1 MADLRRRVDENVAA
15 LYAGEVLPHQ
25 FTEDEALVLRPK
37 SYGFGVQPDGRIIH
51 CGTALMDKTELA
63 IDLWNDSM
71 RIEAGFPPENS
82 SEEFRAK
89 VRADLPRR
97 LAISEALE
105 KEMSR
110 LVDDGFSRRLERNRK
125 AWARDTAMHK
135 RLGRF
140 YFLFRFRFLIG
151 LGALGLLTF
160 LLQH

>member
-1 MADLRRRVDENVAA
+1 MSAIDMADLRRRVDENVAA

-25 FTEDEALVLRPK
+25 FTEDESLALRPRHTPT
-37 SYGFGVQPDGRIIH
+37 FGIRPDGRIVH
-51 CGTALMDKTELA
+51 CGTALWDKTELD

-97 LAISEALE
+97 LAIGEARE

-110 LVDDGFSRRLERNRK
+110 LGKV
-125 AWARDTAMHK
+125 WARDIAMSK

-140 YFLFRFRFLIG
+140 YFLYRFRFLIG
-151 LGALGLLTF
+151 LGALGLLTY